1 MQPGNKAPP
10 STPTVITPSGDL
22 RRDQFVRG
30 WRFTPTMTL
39 YILPLPHGRHVHI
52 TSVMSELVAKC
63 SYTWVKLSG
72 NLGRGCC
79 RQEVPTC
86 KLCSFWVSSPYLTF
100 RQHLPS
106 HTWHIQF
113 LLYPT
118 PRAWGRKQTPWYCFR
133 DMYTCVYTIDAEH
146 GMLGTWR
153 ESKVLRQQ
161 CLQCYVSNVYNAT

>member
-1 MQPGNKAPP
+1 MSELLLVTQSCPMQPGNKAPP

-86 KLCSFWVSSPYLTF
+86 KPCSFRVSSPYLTF

-113 LLYPT
+113 LLYPH
-118 PRAWGRKQTPWYCFR
+118 P
-133 DMYTCVYTIDAEH
+133 
-146 GMLGTWR
+146 
-153 ESKVLRQQ
+153 
-161 CLQCYVSNVYNAT
+161 